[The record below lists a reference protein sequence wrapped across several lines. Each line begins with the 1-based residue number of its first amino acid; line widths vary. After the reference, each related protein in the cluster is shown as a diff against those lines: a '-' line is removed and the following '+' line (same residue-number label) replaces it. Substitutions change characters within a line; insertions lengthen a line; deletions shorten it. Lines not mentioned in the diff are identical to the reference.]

1 MNVPH
6 LQRAAVHFFIFIFNM
21 PTIRKSTMEVQ
32 VDDTVY
38 EFERVQLADAF
49 EACVAVADAGHCE
62 LKHQPANKRPADP
75 NVPSAP
81 E

>member
-1 MNVPH
+1 
-6 LQRAAVHFFIFIFNM
+6 
-21 PTIRKSTMEVQ
+21 MEVQ